1 MGDKCMTNDT
11 IADML
16 TRIRNA
22 NLAKHQIVQIPS
34 TKVTKAIANVLFNE
48 GLIESF
54 EELSTG
60 IRGSLLLSL
69 KYSGVNRKP
78 VIEKIERVSKPG
90 LRVYSGSKK
99 MPRVLGGFGTAI
111 ISTSKGLMTDRQACS
126 EGIGGEILYYIW

>member
-1 MGDKCMTNDT
+1 MTNDT

-78 VIEKIERVSKPG
+78 VIEKIERISKPG

-111 ISTSKGLMTDRQACS
+111 ISTSRGLMTDRQARS
-126 EGIGGEILYYIW
+126 EGIGGEILCYIW